1 MKTWTVAKHVL
12 FRIGQDPRTLIL
24 IVLTPLLFV
33 LLYGYSFSSGRP
45 THLKVAVVNED
56 SGLASVRTAELG
68 RITLTLSL
76 GAKLVQ
82 SLDRELFDVVL
93 HDKPDKIQEE
103 VKAGKYWA
111 GLVLP
116 KSFSHALANEA
127 LRERGPQK
135 TTYQGRSVELLP
147 PETAEGPLATLYLD
161 DSSPVVT
168 SSVALSL
175 YEALTRLVAE
185 QQATPTLNDPL
196 DVHTLYG
203 GKVSALDYT
212 APGVIGFAM
221 TLITIMLT
229 VISIVRER
237 ASGTLTRTLVAP
249 VRPWEVSLG
258 YTLAFALVSL
268 LQLGELFLV
277 SHLLFHIRFA
287 GSPLLV
293 LLIVFVYA
301 IGLQGIATLLSTI
314 ARNEFQ
320 AMQFILVLLIPSL
333 MISGVFWPIDA
344 MPTNIR
350 LLAWCSPLTY
360 ANSALREVMLRG
372 RGISGVALE
381 LGVLA
386 GFALLML
393 LLGVRS
399 MRRQGYSA

>member
-1 MKTWTVAKHVL
+1 MKTWTIIKHVL
-12 FRIGQDPRTLIL
+12 LRIGQDPRTLIL
-24 IVLTPLLFV
+24 IVLTPLLFI

-45 THLKVAVVNED
+45 THLRIAVSNAD
-56 SGLASVRTAELG
+56 NGLASVRTAEVG

-76 GAKLVQ
+76 GTKLVQ
-82 SLDRELFDVVL
+82 SLDKELFDVVL
-93 HDKPDKIQEE
+93 TQEPDRIQND
-103 VKAGKYWA
+103 VKSGKYWA

-116 KSFSHALANEA
+116 QNFSHALANEA

-135 TTYQGRSVELLP
+135 ITHQGRSVELLP
-147 PETAEGPLATLYLD
+147 PETSEGPLATLYLD
-161 DSSPVVT
+161 DSNPVVT
-168 SSVALSL
+168 ASVALSL
-175 YEALTRLVAE
+175 NETLTRLVAE
-185 QQATPTLNDPL
+185 QQATPTLTNPIE
-196 DVHTLYG
+196 VHALYG
-203 GKVSALDYT
+203 GKVSGLDYT

-237 ASGTLTRTLVAP
+237 TSGTLTRTLIAP

-258 YTLAFALVSL
+258 YTLAFALISL
-268 LQLGELFLV
+268 LQVGELFLV
-277 SHLLFHIRFA
+277 SHYLFHIRFA
-287 GSPLLV
+287 GSPFLV
-293 LLIVFVYA
+293 ALIVFVYA
-301 IGLQGIATLLSTI
+301 IGLQGIATLLSTV

-320 AMQFILVLLIPSL
+320 AMQFILVLLIPSI

-344 MPTNIR
+344 MPANIR
-350 LLAWCSPLTY
+350 ILSWFSPLTY
-360 ANSALREVMLRG
+360 ANAGLREVMLRG
-372 RGISGVALE
+372 RGISGVTLE